1 MSIAMTVVVAPSRC
15 LRCLLAGFGACLC
28 AAAFAVGWLA
38 PVRFAGAPLVAAAL
52 LFAGLCMAHAARLV
66 AAVNRIDISG
76 LGQLRLAVQ
85 QDVGTEAAGGVP
97 VRLLPGSTLWPRLM
111 LLRLG
116 GASGTAG
123 IACRYVMV
131 LPDSMEPGAFR
142 ALAVALGGIGGQLAG
157 SSVEHKI
164 L

>member
-1 MSIAMTVVVAPSRC
+1 MSIAMTVVVAPSRR

-28 AAAFAVGWLA
+28 AAALAVGCLA
-38 PVRFAGAPLVAAAL
+38 SARFAGGPLVAAAL
-52 LFAGLCMAHAARLV
+52 LLAGLCMAHAAWRV

-85 QDVGTEAAGGVP
+85 QDVGTEAGGGVP

-116 GASGTAG
+116 GAGGKAG
-123 IACRYVMV
+123 IACRTVVV
-131 LPDSMEPGAFR
+131 LPDSVELGAFR
-142 ALAVALGGIGGQLAG
+142 ALAVALGGTAGGNAG